1 VLDDNWGSQQQK
13 VLVNKLSMLRPEIIE
28 GLRKLLCDFPH
39 WDIVVAVDLG
49 GDGKDWPDMGLTI
62 RANEII
68 DGLQRAYFPR
78 EFQSLHYEASR
89 IGTEFD

>member
-1 VLDDNWGSQQQK
+1 
-13 VLVNKLSMLRPEIIE
+13 MLRPEIIE
-28 GLRKLLCDFPH
+28 GLRKLLSDLPH
-39 WDIVVAVDLG
+39 WEIVVAVDLG
-49 GDGKDWPDMGLTI
+49 GDGKHWPHMGLTI